1 MNSMIFVNLPV
12 SDLPRSRRFFAAL
25 GYRFDPKF
33 TNDDA
38 ACMVINEG
46 SIYAMLLTRGFFQQF
61 TPREIAD
68 ASKTTEVLTCLSAP
82 SREAVNELVDKAL
95 AAGGTEPRPAQ
106 DHGFMFG
113 RSFAD
118 PDGHIWE
125 IMWMD
130 PKQAEAGCPQA
141 TAKATA

>member
-1 MNSMIFVNLPV
+1 MSSMIFVNLPV
-12 SDLPRSRRFFAAL
+12 SDLPRSKRFFGAM

-38 ACMVINEG
+38 ACMVIDEG

-68 ASKTTEVLTCLSAP
+68 ATKTTEVLTCLSAP

-95 AAGGTEPRPAQ
+95 AAGGTEPRPPQ

-141 TAKATA
+141 TANATA

>member
-12 SDLPRSRRFFAAL
+12 SDLPRSKRFFTAL

-68 ASKTTEVLTCLSAP
+68 ATRTTEVLTCLSAP
-82 SREAVNELVDKAL
+82 SRAAVNELVEKAL
-95 AAGGTEPRPAQ
+95 AAGGTEPRPPQ

-130 PKQAEAGCPQA
+130 PKQAEAGCPQGTANA
-141 TAKATA
+141 TA

>member
-12 SDLPRSRRFFAAL
+12 ADLPRSKRFFGAL
-25 GYRFDPKF
+25 GYRFDARF

-46 SIYAMLLTRGFFQQF
+46 SIHAMLLTRDFFQRF

-68 ASKTTEVLTCLSAP
+68 ATRTTEVLTCLSAP
-82 SREAVNELVDKAL
+82 SRAAVNELVDKAI
-95 AAGGTEPRPAQ
+95 AAGATEPMPPQ

-130 PKQAEAGCPQA
+130 PKQAEAGCPQGAA
-141 TAKATA
+141 TSAA

>member
-12 SDLPRSRRFFAAL
+12 SDLPRSKRFFTAL
-25 GYRFDPKF
+25 GYGFDPKF

-68 ASKTTEVLTCLSAP
+68 ATRTTEVLTCLSAT
-82 SREAVNELVDKAL
+82 SRAAVNELVDKAL
-95 AAGGTEPRPAQ
+95 AAGATEPMPPQ

-130 PKQAEAGCPQA
+130 PKQAEAGCQPAAA
-141 TAKATA
+141 TTGA